1 VSDAQDTAAA
11 RLRAALTAAAL
22 SPAVRRAWTQHP
34 PTPEPGQ
41 IWRARWGTVTQL
53 LLILDAPSRSVRA
66 VPVTLDVEAADD
78 SAALLGPDSSEL
90 GGPLVV
96 WLGDATALPLRVL
109 DRYLGS
115 MTIERATLSAA
126 GRGRPVLTDADD
138 RVVHRARLQDALA
151 VFVAA
156 RWAPEGTGK
165 LKELL
170 GAADVRGL
178 AQALQVP
185 DRTVIA
191 LRRGKVALTP
201 DQAERLAPVV
211 HLPVETLLAAN
222 PPLPEELV
230 ADLDHPAYR
239 AKVISLAE
247 RRGIDET
254 QAWLTAGFAVAAVAH
269 RQTEGE
275 TPRWTDRLD
284 RYFALVLDEQ

>member
-1 VSDAQDTAAA
+1 VTEAENTPAA
-11 RLRAALTAAAL
+11 RLRTALTAAVL
-22 SPAVRRAWTQHP
+22 PPTVRRAWTGRP
-34 PTPEPGQ
+34 PTPAPGQ
-41 IWRARWGTVTQL
+41 IWRARWGTTTQL

-66 VPVTLDVEAADD
+66 VPVTLELEAADD

-96 WLGDATALPLRVL
+96 WLGDATSLPLRVL

-115 MTIERATLSAA
+115 VTIGLPELTAA
-126 GRGRPVLTDADD
+126 GRGRPVLTAADE
-138 RVVHRARLQDALA
+138 RAVQRARLQDTLDA
-151 VFVAA
+151 FVAA
-156 RWAPEGTGK
+156 RWAPEGTGG

-170 GAADVRGL
+170 GASDVRGI

-191 LRRGKVALTP
+191 LRRGKAALTP

-211 HLPVETLLAAN
+211 HLPVEALLAAN

-239 AKVISLAE
+239 AKVVALAE

-269 RQTEGE
+269 RRTEGQA
-275 TPRWTDRLD
+275 PGWTERLD
-284 RYFALVLDEQ
+284 RYFAVVLDEQ

>member
-1 VSDAQDTAAA
+1 MSEPEDTPAA
-11 RLRAALTAAAL
+11 RLRAALTAAVL
-22 SPAVRRAWTQHP
+22 PPTVRRAWTDRP
-34 PTPEPGQ
+34 PTPAPGQ
-41 IWRARWGTVTQL
+41 IWRARWGTTTQL

-66 VPVTLDVEAADD
+66 VPVTLDLEAADD

-109 DRYLGS
+109 DRYLGAL
-115 MTIERATLSAA
+115 TFELRALSAA
-126 GRGRPVLTDADD
+126 GHGQPVLTDADD
-138 RVVHRARLQDALA
+138 RAVLRARLQDALD

-156 RWAPEGTGK
+156 HWAPVTNGN
-165 LKELL
+165 LKEVL
-170 GAADVRGL
+170 AATDPKEL
-178 AQALQVP
+178 AQLLAVP
-185 DRTVIA
+185 PRTAIA
-191 LRRGKVALTP
+191 LRRGRTFLTL

-222 PPLPEELV
+222 PPLPEELI

-247 RRGIDET
+247 RRGIDEN
-254 QAWLTAGFAVAAVAH
+254 QARLTAGFAVAAVAH
-269 RQTEGE
+269 RQTDGE
-275 TPRWTDRLD
+275 SPGWTDRLD

>member
-1 VSDAQDTAAA
+1 MSEAEGTPAA

-22 SPAVRRAWTQHP
+22 PPAVRRAWTDRP
-34 PTPEPGQ
+34 PTPAPGQ

-53 LLILDAPSRSVRA
+53 LLVLDAPSRSVRA
-66 VPVTLDVEAADD
+66 APVTLDVEAADD
-78 SAALLGPDSSEL
+78 SAAVLTPAHTEL
-90 GGPLVV
+90 GAPLAV
-96 WLGDATALPLRVL
+96 WLADTTSLPLRVL

-115 MTIERATLSAA
+115 ALLDLRDLPAA
-126 GRGRPVLTDADD
+126 GRGRPVLTPADE
-138 RVVHRARLQDALA
+138 RAVQRARLQDALD

-156 RWAPEGTGK
+156 RWAPEGSGN

-170 GAADVRGL
+170 GTSDVKEL
-178 AQALQVP
+178 AQVLQVP
-185 DRTVIA
+185 HRTVIA
-191 LRRGKVALTP
+191 LRRGKAALTP

-211 HLPVETLLAAN
+211 HLPVEALLAAN
-222 PPLPEELV
+222 PSLPEDLV

-239 AKVISLAE
+239 AKVVTLAQ

-275 TPRWTDRLD
+275 KPAWTDRLD